1 MQSRPGAGG
10 RPAQDRFGLTRA
22 WVQRTRGGLPLTDV
36 AAFDRVRDLLLPQL
50 RPLAGSSL
58 QMKNEVEAGQDL
70 LLGFAHDYET
80 FVGARVEKDGDNAN
94 TLVVFMAGVG
104 LVLGYDSNT
113 SWRMVSSFPFMLRG
127 EWPLQSMN
135 DVRGQAVARMDDVYQ
150 QYTRAFTQFLG
161 RFNKPGQGYSGN
173 YFAQLTRAEV
183 HKEALAKITTLGI
196 EGMLNADLLGF
207 SASSTICDALSVPM
221 LPYRENDALAKRY
234 AVKFSSVNAAQ
245 DVAQIPDAD
254 LRFEVILRDI
264 DKQVIPSRQKGITIL
279 RRQVVLNFRVFNAY
293 DLSKPVLQTF
303 AAVDPHEDKIPYD
316 SKNDDTPERDLV
328 FFDRLVT
335 RTLSQLLQG
344 LAKRDAN
351 LLAQVDVK
359 LDAVAPA
366 IPRLNEFLAKAR

>member
-196 EGMLNADLLGF
+196 EGMLNADL
-207 SASSTICDALSVPM
+207 SE
-221 LPYRENDALAKRY
+221 R
-234 AVKFSSVNAAQ
+234 
-245 DVAQIPDAD
+245 
-254 LRFEVILRDI
+254 LRDI
-264 DKQVIPSRQKGITIL
+264 IRDSESLIAHTSFLFDKIKFLLDTTLGFINVNQNKIIKIFSVAS
-279 RRQVVLNFRVFNAY
+279 VVFLPPTMIASIYGMNFRFMPELDWSGGYPFAIGLMV
-293 DLSKPVLQTF
+293 LS
-303 AAVDPHEDKIPYD
+303 AV
-316 SKNDDTPERDLV
+316 TPFLY
-328 FFDRLVT
+328 F
-335 RTLSQLLQG
+335 
-344 LAKRDAN
+344 KRRN
-351 LLAQVDVK
+351 WL
-359 LDAVAPA
+359 
-366 IPRLNEFLAKAR
+366 